1 MRDVHGAWVWYELLT
16 GDTAGAKAFYEAVV
30 DWSVTPGTE
39 PPMFYGSIEV
49 PDGAMIGGIMP
60 ITDEMAAGGARPTW
74 LGYIAV
80 DAIDAAVAKAVGL
93 GAKVL
98 MPRVDMEGV
107 GSFAMI
113 ADPDGAPLYL
123 MEPKPTGDYGPSTA
137 FSPHML
143 GRCGWN
149 ELAAGDAG
157 GAIAFYTAL
166 FDWSLPAPMDMGP
179 MGKYQFISRADGA
192 GGETPLGAIMK
203 NPVPGAPPH
212 WNAYFRVADIDKA
225 AAATTAAGGAVL
237 NGPHQVP
244 TGDWIVHARDPQGAS
259 FCLVGARP
267 A

>member
-39 PPMFYGSIEV
+39 PPMFYGSIEA

-137 FSPHML
+137 FSVMPAGPSRSTPRCST
-143 GRCGWN
+143 GRCPRRWTWGRWAN
-149 ELAAGDAG
+149 
-157 GAIAFYTAL
+157 T
-166 FDWSLPAPMDMGP
+166 SSSHAPMAP
-179 MGKYQFISRADGA
+179 AARR
-192 GGETPLGAIMK
+192 PL
-203 NPVPGAPPH
+203 
-212 WNAYFRVADIDKA
+212 
-225 AAATTAAGGAVL
+225 
-237 NGPHQVP
+237 
-244 TGDWIVHARDPQGAS
+244 ARS
-259 FCLVGARP
+259 
-267 A
+267 